1 MVMVILYVLYLNAM
15 LIIVGVPDFT
25 YITWNPT
32 INLIPFQDFCKSNIL
47 GMVLNIVMFV
57 PFGFFLPILFERYQK
72 WFHTLT
78 AGIIMS
84 LLIEVMQL
92 YTFRASDIDDLL
104 MNTLGTVVGFCVA
117 KLFLRHRKMVDE
129 DNKEWLKLFA
139 INSIVL
145 LVIIFIRYP
154 MMACIYPL
162 IGLD

>member
-1 MVMVILYVLYLNAM
+1 MYERMLNKQ
-15 LIIVGVPDFT
+15 VV
-25 YITWNPT
+25 PT
-32 INLIPFQDFCKSNIL
+32 IED
-47 GMVLNIVMFV
+47 MVAYCGENA
-57 PFGFFLPILFERYQK
+57 K

-104 MNTLGTVVGFCVA
+104 MNTLGTVVGFGVA

-154 MMACIYPL
+154 MMACIYSL
-162 IGLD
+162 IWLD